1 MSAATAPVLTVTGFE
16 AIVMFVLSALY
27 LTLWRRTREPGM
39 GSLSVGFA
47 LAATWYGL
55 SDRISYTGPYL
66 DTADQR
72 VGGVVIALAVV
83 MITRGVVQYLG
94 FPRGRL
100 RALVMA
106 CWTSALVS
114 TAVVA
119 LTPVMPHRVFH
130 VTVLVAYVG
139 AAAVA
144 FRRASQRPGEGHLLL
159 GLALTSLP
167 LAPPFMALL
176 DTPPPQLKYFAGV
189 SVAVFGVL
197 LLVVSLLRRQRWLRI
212 EVERRAS
219 AEQALRDVNARL
231 EARVQERT
239 AHLNELIAGL
249 EAFNRSV
256 SHDLR
261 GPLGGMAHL
270 SRMAA
275 DALARGDTT
284 VAERGLPLIAAQCQA
299 SADMVSSV
307 LELARLSDVPVRR
320 ETACLSQLA
329 RTALDEVMLGQ
340 PGRSPPALLLG
351 DMPLVSVDT
360 RLLRAVFV
368 NLLGNAVKFT
378 APIQTPRV
386 DVQARRQ
393 GRDVVITVSDNG
405 VGFDAGLAER
415 LFEPF
420 YRASDNRFAGHGL
433 GLSIVRRAV
442 EAMGGSVA
450 ASASEAGGASF
461 RIVLPDAAVPDGEAP
476 ARPSVEAPA
485 PALAAQAVA

>member
-1 MSAATAPVLTVTGFE
+1 MSAVTAPVLSVTGFE
-16 AIVMFVLSALY
+16 AIVMFVLAALY
-27 LTLWRRTREPGM
+27 LALWRRTREPGM
-39 GSLSVGFA
+39 GSLSVGFT
-47 LAATWYGL
+47 LAAAWYGC
-55 SDRISYTGPYL
+55 SDHISYTGPYL

-72 VGGVVIALAVV
+72 AGGVVIALAVV

-94 FPRGRL
+94 SPRGLL
-100 RALVMA
+100 RPLVIA
-106 CWTSALVS
+106 CWTSALMS

-119 LTPVMPHRVFH
+119 LTPAMPHRVFH

-144 FRRASQRPGEGHLLL
+144 FRRAAQRPGEGHLLL

-167 LAPPFMALL
+167 LTPPLMALL
-176 DTPPPQLKYFAGV
+176 DTPPSQLKYFAGV
-189 SVAVFGVL
+189 SVAIFGVL
-197 LLVVSLLRRQRWLRI
+197 LLVVSLMRRQRWLRI
-212 EVERRAS
+212 EVQRRAS
-219 AEQALRDVNARL
+219 AEQELRDANARL

-275 DALARGDTT
+275 EALARGDTT
-284 VAERGLPLIAAQCQA
+284 VAERGLPMIAAQCEA
-299 SADMVSSV
+299 SADMVNSV
-307 LELARLSDVPVRR
+307 LELARLGDLPVRR
-320 ETACLSQLA
+320 ETVCLSQLA
-329 RTALDEVMLGQ
+329 RTALDEAMLGQ
-340 PGRSPPALLLG
+340 PGRQAPALFTG
-351 DMPLVSVDT
+351 DMPLVSVDA
-360 RLLRAVFV
+360 RLLRVVLV

-378 APIQTPRV
+378 APVRTPRV

-405 VGFDAGLAER
+405 VGFDGKVAER

-420 YRASDNRFAGHGL
+420 YRAHDGRFAGHGL

-450 ASASEAGGASF
+450 ACACESGGASF
-461 RIVLPDAAVPDGEAP
+461 SITLPEAAVPEREAP
-476 ARPSVEAPA
+476 ARASVEAPSQA
-485 PALAAQAVA
+485 VKALA